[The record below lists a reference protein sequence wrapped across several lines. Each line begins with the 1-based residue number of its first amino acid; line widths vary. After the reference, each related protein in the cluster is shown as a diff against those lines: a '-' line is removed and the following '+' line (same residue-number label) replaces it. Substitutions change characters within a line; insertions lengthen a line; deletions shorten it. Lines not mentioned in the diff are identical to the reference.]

1 MERHFVL
8 PITFAAVAHAALLF
22 GFTKAPRDAGTPTI
36 VTPTRVFPVYPDDP
50 EPPVVGLEESE
61 PRTSKAVIETPNFR
75 SPEPTPVDPGTQ
87 IAIQVPTLAR
97 VAVDDGKTIVPDGIP
112 GDVLGIADREWP
124 KAVFPTQLDN
134 PPRTR
139 FQVAP
144 LYPFE
149 GKRDGLRGEV
159 VVEFLVDETGAV
171 HDPHVVRSSHRMFEE
186 PTLRAVSKW
195 KFEPGRRAGRV
206 VRFKMAVPVVFSL
219 NE

>member
-1 MERHFVL
+1 
-8 PITFAAVAHAALLF
+8 
-22 GFTKAPRDAGTPTI
+22 
-36 VTPTRVFPVYPDDP
+36 
-50 EPPVVGLEESE
+50 
-61 PRTSKAVIETPNFR
+61 
-75 SPEPTPVDPGTQ
+75 
-87 IAIQVPTLAR
+87 
-97 VAVDDGKTIVPDGIP
+97 
-112 GDVLGIADREWP
+112 
-124 KAVFPTQLDN
+124 
-134 PPRTR
+134 
-139 FQVAP
+139 VAP